1 MNRSGEVKGD
11 GDCLALLSL
20 LQAPVGKWIIMASK
34 KGEKKKKE
42 TNSHIS
48 KIAVFAFERLT

>member
-11 GDCLALLSL
+11 KDCLALLSL
-20 LQAPVGKWIIMASK
+20 LQSPVGKWITLASK
-34 KGEKKKKE
+34 RRKKKE

-48 KIAVFAFERLT
+48 KIAVLFAFQRLT